1 MDHQDLL
8 DKLNA
13 LLPAQFDELVFRLG
27 VPPEVLA
34 GTAQTSRAIEVIRYL
49 QAQNRVPDLAALLVQ
64 SGLRPVV
71 PAAVPRSESLA
82 ARPLRELVDELEGLL
97 IQRARQV
104 ADDVKRGELTVAID
118 ALVAEVKLRGRV
130 KEGDVVA
137 GTRLLKVVGTGNF
150 GTIYL
155 ARRETDGVSLAT
167 KVFHLD
173 KITEGMMLWSF
184 RRSIKA
190 MRHLNADKSAPASI
204 VRIHEAAEDTL
215 AFSMDYLSGGN
226 LEDIA
231 SRGWTLQKK
240 MDVFAEVCRSVA
252 FAHAKGVIHRDIKPA
267 NVVLNEQQQPV
278 LTDFD
283 ISDIKYLTKLSVARG
298 SLGTPVFAAPEQLED
313 GNKATERSDIYS
325 LGRVLYYLLLE
336 RSPGYQIEEDPQL
349 ANLAAYPATLVAIV
363 RRATQH
369 DPGKRYASVA
379 DLLRDIES
387 HQSRAAAFR
396 ARMREA
402 ARWMRRNA
410 ALLVIFT
417 LVVSGLGAFGIYQ
430 TRVAR
435 DKELQRK
442 QQQEL
447 AEKNAALVEKLRN
460 LQEVQ
465 EEAQRALNELTQ
477 RQGNLNQQRVAL
489 DQQIKLIDEEIK
501 GSAVTAPKLVSL
513 NRRRNDLQNE
523 LKSLNAKQAEFD
535 RQIADQQLRLERA
548 KADARS
554 AATTLTP
561 KPTAT
566 SAPQADASSVL
577 QQQALKD
584 KPIMAPP
591 LSRVVI
597 EFVSEKDGSV
607 IPGVEFDYSDGNDF
621 TESHDHKKHAV
632 SGQTL
637 LLAEGLWFL
646 RVHYS
651 LQNYQLYIRA
661 NEDQNKQIRIPDLG
675 VIKVSKLPADIN
687 SRRVTI
693 NELAW
698 DGKTI
703 RIPHGKATIHIDSPY
718 YKNRHQVTVSSDGVS
733 GFDFPMKQ
741 YGLLNIRSDFGVL
754 VEGITPNVELM
765 WHNQSE
771 SEMSRHSF
779 EEKIYRGIPGSYT
792 LHTSQGDKDINIKL
806 GQTVYMSLLSQTK
819 EEVERLRSFQGHM
832 IR

>member
-13 LLPAQFDELVFRLG
+13 LLPAQFEAIVFRLG
-27 VPPEVLA
+27 VPPEILT
-34 GTAQTSRAIEVIRYL
+34 GTAQSSRAIEVIRFL
-49 QAQNRVPDLAALLVQ
+49 QAQNRVPELAALLVQ

-71 PAAVPRSESLA
+71 TAAVPRSESLA

-155 ARRETDGVSLAT
+155 ARRESDGISLAT

-190 MRHLNADKSAPASI
+190 MRHLNADKTAPASI
-204 VRIHEAAEDTL
+204 VRIHEAADDTL

-240 MDVFAEVCRSVA
+240 MDVFADVCRSVA
-252 FAHAKGVIHRDIKPA
+252 FAHAKGIIHRDIKPA

-369 DPGKRYASVA
+369 VPGKRYAAVA

-417 LVVSGLGAFGIYQ
+417 LVVSGLGTFGIYQ

-535 RQIADQQLRLERA
+535 RQIAEQKRKLERA

-554 AATTLTP
+554 ATLSGAFWMYPQEAP
-561 KPTAT
+561 KDRPN
-566 SAPQADASSVL
+566 L
-577 QQQALKD
+577 
-584 KPIMAPP
+584 APP
-591 LSRVVI
+591 LSRLVI

-607 IPGVEFDYSDGNDF
+607 IPGVEFDYTTDSSFYKNHEGR
-621 TESHDHKKHAV
+621 KHAV

-637 LLAEGLWFL
+637 LVEAGKWNI
-646 RVHYS
+646 RVHYF
-651 LQNYQLYIRA
+651 LKDFQIEINKNKDK
-661 NEDQNKQIRIPDLG
+661 NEWIQIPSFGGIE
-675 VIKVSKLPADIN
+675 INKLPDDIKPEQ
-687 SRRVTI
+687 VAI
-693 NELAW
+693 NELPW
-698 DGKTI
+698 NGKTI
-703 RIPHGKATIHIDSPY
+703 RIPSGKATIHIDSPY
-718 YKNRHQVTVSSDGVS
+718 YENTHEAMVSSGAVS
-733 GFDFPMKQ
+733 EFVFPQKK
-741 YGLLNIRSDFGVL
+741 YGTLNIGTDLGVM
-754 VEGITPNVELM
+754 VESITPNLEYLVE
-765 WHNQSE
+765 N
-771 SEMSRHSF
+771 SRADSIF
-779 EEKIYRGIPGSYT
+779 ISTTYRGVPGLYV
-792 LHTSQGDKDINIKL
+792 LHTSQGDKNVAIRIGRDEYINIYAK
-806 GQTVYMSLLSQTK
+806 T
-819 EEVERLRSFQGHM
+819 EAEVERLESRRTHM
-832 IR
+832 MQR

>member
-13 LLPAQFDELVFRLG
+13 LLPAQLDALVFRLG
-27 VPPEVLA
+27 VPPEILT
-34 GTAQTSRAIEVIRYL
+34 GTAQTTRAIEVIRFL
-49 QAQNRVPDLAALLVQ
+49 QAQNRVPELAALLVQ
-64 SGLRPVV
+64 PGLRALVS
-71 PAAVPRSESLA
+71 AEVPRSESHA
-82 ARPLRELVDELEGLL
+82 ARPLSELVVELEGLL

-118 ALVAEVKLRGRV
+118 ALVAEVKLRGRL

-137 GTRLLKVVGTGNF
+137 GTRLLKVIGTGNF

-155 ARRETDGVSLAT
+155 ARRESDGVSVAT

-215 AFSMDYLSGGN
+215 AFSMDYLPGGN

-267 NVVLNEQQQPV
+267 NVVLSGQQQPV

-313 GNKATERSDIYS
+313 GDKATERSDLYS

-336 RSPGYQIEEDPQL
+336 RSPGYQIEADPQL
-349 ANLAAYPATLVAIV
+349 NNLAEYSATLVAIV

-379 DLLRDIES
+379 DLLSDIEG
-387 HQSRAAAFR
+387 HQSRAAALR
-396 ARMREA
+396 ARGREA

-410 ALLVIFT
+410 ALLVIFS
-417 LVVSGLGAFGIYQ
+417 LVVSGLGTFGIYQ
-430 TRVAR
+430 NRVAR
-435 DKELQRK
+435 

-447 AEKNAALVEKLRN
+447 AEINAALVEKLRN

-465 EEAQRALNELTQ
+465 EEAQRALNKLTQ

-489 DQQIKLIDEEIK
+489 DQQLKLLDEEIK
-501 GSAVTAPKLVSL
+501 DSAANALKLGSL

-523 LKSLNAKQAEFD
+523 LKSLHAKQAEFD
-535 RQIADQQLRLERA
+535 RQIAEQQRNLERA
-548 KADARS
+548 KADAR
-554 AATTLTP
+554 AAAARPSTTLPQNYGPEQAKAPAAAAATLTP
-561 KPTAT
+561 TPTAT
-566 SAPQADASSVL
+566 PARDAPIDECERHPEPYEKGNDPL
-577 QQQALKD
+577 PCLPPD
-584 KPIMAPP
+584 APP
-591 LSRVVI
+591 LC
-597 EFVSEKDGSV
+597 
-607 IPGVEFDYSDGNDF
+607 
-621 TESHDHKKHAV
+621 
-632 SGQTL
+632 
-637 LLAEGLWFL
+637 
-646 RVHYS
+646 
-651 LQNYQLYIRA
+651 
-661 NEDQNKQIRIPDLG
+661 
-675 VIKVSKLPADIN
+675 
-687 SRRVTI
+687 RR
-693 NELAW
+693 
-698 DGKTI
+698 
-703 RIPHGKATIHIDSPY
+703 
-718 YKNRHQVTVSSDGVS
+718 
-733 GFDFPMKQ
+733 
-741 YGLLNIRSDFGVL
+741 
-754 VEGITPNVELM
+754 
-765 WHNQSE
+765 
-771 SEMSRHSF
+771 
-779 EEKIYRGIPGSYT
+779 
-792 LHTSQGDKDINIKL
+792 
-806 GQTVYMSLLSQTK
+806 
-819 EEVERLRSFQGHM
+819 
-832 IR
+832 